1 MFPLTFDPKFA
12 LTLTCL
18 RAMKLPHST
27 DALQSRLGASVR
39 ARTLVLALVFVL
51 GMGWMPAVQAQ
62 PAVIAGIAAFE
73 AGDYKKALDLLEGP
87 GLAGNA
93 DAAFH
98 MGRLREQGLGMVAS
112 RDRALFWYGEAA
124 KRGHA
129 GARAAL
135 ETLGGKPAPS
145 GAANSATT
153 PRPLVGAASGAAGAA
168 GAAGSPALAS
178 APLVVPLNDQQRLQ
192 AMLDAKV
199 PYDRNRAE
207 QLADAIKTRAETGD
221 AESAATLGW
230 FYESRPGG
238 TPDFAVAASW
248 YRRAIELKH
257 PLAANNLGALYYD
270 GRGVEA
276 SHTEALRLYRQAAEA
291 GYAVAQYNLALM
303 LGQGRGVERNLPGML
318 DWLKKSA
325 AQGYSRAQ
333 AQLGRFTLDGIG
345 VPKDAVE
352 AGRLFRAAAEQGLPV
367 AQYWYGH
374 LISTSN
380 GVARDLAIA
389 AEWILKAAEG
399 DVAIA
404 AHEAGAIYELGLGLP
419 SNNARAVAWYRKAAI
434 AGVREAASR
443 LEAAYT
449 RGELGLKASPQ
460 DASVWA
466 ALAKP

>member
-1 MFPLTFDPKFA
+1 MFAGKNPMQLPSSVNTVRQGLA
-12 LTLTCL
+12 ASL
-18 RAMKLPHST
+18 RAL
-27 DALQSRLGASVR
+27 ALGV
-39 ARTLVLALVFVL
+39 VLAMVWV
-51 GMGWMPAVQAQ
+51 PAAHADPV
-62 PAVIAGIAAFE
+62 VIAGIAAYE
-73 AGDYKKALDLLEGP
+73 AGDYKKALDLLERP

-98 MGRLREQGLGMVAS
+98 MGRLREQGLGMVAN

-135 ETLGGKPAPS
+135 AALGGKAPVAAA
-145 GAANSATT
+145 GAASPGTTT

-168 GAAGSPALAS
+168 NIAA

-270 GRGVEA
+270 GRGVETNYA
-276 SHTEALRLYRQAAEA
+276 EALRLYRQAAEA
-291 GYAVAQYNLALM
+291 GYAIAQYNLALM
-303 LGQGRGVERNLPGML
+303 LGQGRGVARDVPGML

-345 VPKDAVE
+345 VTKDPVE

-374 LISTSN
+374 LISTGN
-380 GVARDLAIA
+380 GVARDLSIA

-419 SNNARAVAWYRKAAI
+419 ANNARAVAWYRKAAI
-434 AGVREAASR
+434 AGVRQAASR

-449 RGELGLKASPQ
+449 NGELGLKVSPQ

>member
-1 MFPLTFDPKFA
+1 MSAGTSPMQLPSF
-12 LTLTCL
+12 TLAVRQGLAAQL
-18 RAMKLPHST
+18 RA
-27 DALQSRLGASVR
+27 
-39 ARTLVLALVFVL
+39 LALGMVL
-51 GMGWMPAVQAQ
+51 GMAGVPAAHAD
-62 PAVIAGIAAFE
+62 PAVIAGIAAYE
-73 AGDYKKALDLLEGP
+73 AGDYKKALDLLERP

-124 KRGHA
+124 RRGHA

-135 ETLGGKPAPS
+135 EALSGKPAP
-145 GAANSATT
+145 GAASAGTLK
-153 PRPLVGAASGAAGAA
+153 PLVGAASGAAGTA
-168 GAAGSPALAS
+168 GGAPLAS

-192 AMLDAKV
+192 AMLDGKV

-230 FYESRPGG
+230 FFESRPGG

-257 PLAANNLGALYYD
+257 PFATNNLGALYYD
-270 GRGVEA
+270 GRGVPA
-276 SHTEALRLYRQAAEA
+276 NHAEALRLYRQAAEA
-291 GYAVAQYNLALM
+291 GYAIAQYNLALM
-303 LGQGRGVERNLPGML
+303 LGQGRGTERDIPGML
-318 DWLKKSA
+318 DWLRKSA
-325 AQGYSRAQ
+325 AQGYARAQ

-345 VPKDAVE
+345 VPKDPVE

-374 LISTSN
+374 LISTGN
-380 GVARDLAIA
+380 GVTRDLAIA

-419 SNNARAVAWYRKAAI
+419 ANNARAVAWYRKAAI

-443 LEAAYT
+443 LASAYT
-449 RGELGLKASPQ
+449 NGELGLKPSAQ
-460 DASVWA
+460 DASVWT